1 MELDELDCLLLREI
15 QRDGRQTNRE
25 LAATAGVAPSTSLE
39 RLRALQRKGVLK
51 GFTAEVDLEAIG
63 RPIQALIAV
72 RIRPPSRKVLEGF
85 REWVRMR
92 PEVVGIFVT
101 TGSDDFLIHM
111 AVPDTDYLYD
121 VVIDQLTE
129 RSEVADVRT
138 SIVYERLET
147 RILLPLGE
155 GKPEREQ
162 PAPRPET
169 PPRHPHGP
177 RAEPPTRGRRR

>member
-121 VVIDQLTE
+121 FVIDQLTE
-129 RSEVADVRT
+129 RREVADVRT

-147 RILLPLGE
+147 RILLPLGD
-155 GKPEREQ
+155 GRADRDQ
-162 PAPRPET
+162 PGPRPDD
-169 PPRHPHGP
+169 PPRPPGP
-177 RAEPPTRGRRR
+177 RTHPSGRPRRR

>member
-39 RLRALQRKGVLK
+39 RLRSLQRRGILK
-51 GFTAEVDLEAIG
+51 GFTAEVDLEALG
-63 RPIQALIAV
+63 RPVQALISV

-85 REWVRMR
+85 RAWVRTR

-121 VVIDQLTE
+121 FVIDELTE
-129 RSEVADVRT
+129 RREVADVRT
-138 SIVYERLET
+138 SIVYERLES
-147 RILLPLGE
+147 RILLPL
-155 GKPEREQ
+155 
-162 PAPRPET
+162 APRNTDRERQPGGDG
-169 PPRHPHGP
+169 RAAGP
-177 RAEPPTRGRRR
+177 REDDWT